1 MYAVDESPILY
12 KKAKGAEFRMPE
24 LPEVETVKRTL
35 APEIEGK
42 EIIGVEVFLAKAV
55 KPRPEIA
62 EEFLPGRV
70 IQKVTRRGKYLI
82 LTLDSQ
88 VKVAFHLRMT
98 GQLLYQPRE
107 TPLAKHTTLRVSL
120 NDGFDLRMVDQR
132 KFGTINIF
140 APDGAG
146 LAPCGLLTLGPEP
159 FDVDA
164 LFSLKKAARRR
175 KGPVKGVLL
184 DQQVLAG
191 LGNIYTDEALF
202 RAGINPARPANSL
215 TEEEWTILY
224 EQICR
229 VLTEGINHRG
239 TTRRDYVDG
248 RGQPGG
254 YQKLLKVYGRK
265 RMACLV
271 CGEPIKYARIAGRGS
286 HFCPHCQ
293 K

>member
-1 MYAVDESPILY
+1 M
-12 KKAKGAEFRMPE
+12 
-24 LPEVETVKRTL
+24 
-35 APEIEGK
+35 
-42 EIIGVEVFLAKAV
+42 
-55 KPRPEIA
+55 
-62 EEFLPGRV
+62 
-70 IQKVTRRGKYLI
+70 TRRGKYLI

-175 KGPVKGVLL
+175 KGPVKEFFWISKYWRGWGTFTLMKL
-184 DQQVLAG
+184 CS
-191 LGNIYTDEALF
+191 
-202 RAGINPARPANSL
+202 ARELIRPDL
-215 TEEEWTILY
+215 
-224 EQICR
+224 
-229 VLTEGINHRG
+229 
-239 TTRRDYVDG
+239 
-248 RGQPGG
+248 
-254 YQKLLKVYGRK
+254 
-265 RMACLV
+265 
-271 CGEPIKYARIAGRGS
+271 PI
-286 HFCPHCQ
+286 P
-293 K
+293 